1 MRMSAIGQF
10 SPCSCRCLR
19 TTSKLEKKLNIYNCS
34 KWPLL
39 FYRAHLRKTSWNG
52 RVPKRVYW
60 VFCRPGT
67 IKSKAVLFKLKTTE
81 HVQSV
86 IKAKEMTFNF
96 YVRAKN
102 LQIQGKENANQ
113 LRVELV
119 NLARTN
125 NLNDSVATVTKNKTN
140 KMASKLP
147 APATM
152 KDMKKTTP
160 WPITIYTVYLNSSM
174 SEGPYVSYLNTRIAT
189 INDELKNIKTLL
201 NFYRLLRRYF
211 RTCCQQTST
220 RERQHKT
227 RINWIN
233 PHPLG
238 VAVGEGVVPKKPPPP
253 PTHTHTH
260 IKNMARKRYI
270 RSKNISCHIPLLINK
285 KCTPFPY
292 SNRTFLALWEGRE
305 RADSW

>member
-1 MRMSAIGQF
+1 M
-10 SPCSCRCLR
+10 
-19 TTSKLEKKLNIYNCS
+19 
-34 KWPLL
+34 
-39 FYRAHLRKTSWNG
+39 
-52 RVPKRVYW
+52 
-60 VFCRPGT
+60 
-67 IKSKAVLFKLKTTE
+67 LFKLKTTE

-160 WPITIYTVYLNSSM
+160 
-174 SEGPYVSYLNTRIAT
+174 
-189 INDELKNIKTLL
+189 
-201 NFYRLLRRYF
+201 
-211 RTCCQQTST
+211 
-220 RERQHKT
+220 
-227 RINWIN
+227 
-233 PHPLG
+233 
-238 VAVGEGVVPKKPPPP
+238 
-253 PTHTHTH
+253 
-260 IKNMARKRYI
+260 
-270 RSKNISCHIPLLINK
+270 
-285 KCTPFPY
+285 
-292 SNRTFLALWEGRE
+292 
-305 RADSW
+305 